1 MEKGT
6 VSLQV
11 SRLIQYGLQRGL
23 IAPEDQAYAAN
34 RMLALLGLREYGP
47 QPVEEELHT
56 PAEPLE
62 ILCQYAAQEG
72 IIDPDTQDAR
82 DQFDTELMNCLMPRD
97 VYKRQI
103 LYHGIRGGVCHR
115 VRPAEKKASPI
126 YSEFAQRQSGSLGF
140 GSHFFLSLGKL
151 GRISP

>member
-47 QPVEEELHT
+47 QPVEEKLHT
-56 PAEPLE
+56 PAEPWKSCANMLPRRVSSTR
-62 ILCQYAAQEG
+62 I
-72 IIDPDTQDAR
+72 PR
-82 DQFDTELMNCLMPRD
+82 MP
-97 VYKRQI
+97 
-103 LYHGIRGGVCHR
+103 GTSST
-115 VRPAEKKASPI
+115 PS
-126 YSEFAQRQSGSLGF
+126 
-140 GSHFFLSLGKL
+140 
-151 GRISP
+151 

>member
-82 DQFDTELMNCLMPRD
+82 DQFDTELMNCMMPRHSA
-97 VYKRQI
+97 V
-103 LYHGIRGGVCHR
+103 
-115 VRPAEKKASPI
+115 VRKF
-126 YSEFAQRQSGSLGF
+126 YQL
-140 GSHFFLSLGKL
+140 
-151 GRISP
+151 